1 MTFQQLTYLIEISK
15 WGSINKAAKSLYISQ
30 SGISTSISELEKEL
44 GIVFFERNNRGVIFT
59 PEGREFLGYAK
70 SLLDQKKWIESLY
83 QGDEADTDETV
94 SLVVASQRFP
104 FAESAFL
111 EYLEQHNTSRYRYVF
126 KEETMD
132 ALINDV
138 HDHHADIGLL
148 FLSRASCQIVR
159 HMLLSKKMELHKLG
173 STRPAVY
180 LRAGHPLAGKS
191 EVGVE
196 DLAPFPYVAFDHRQ
210 GVASDFLEEYQTPGM
225 KRGFRHIIVS
235 ERSMCYQVM
244 LRTDCYTTGSG
255 LLSDEIDLGD
265 IISIPMKGEPLLD
278 ICWISSSLNGLP
290 RSAWD
295 FLGILK
301 QKLSRSMEF
310 TQKVRDDLAADTPED
325 DI

>member
-1 MTFQQLTYLIEISK
+1 
-15 WGSINKAAKSLYISQ
+15 
-30 SGISTSISELEKEL
+30 
-44 GIVFFERNNRGVIFT
+44 
-59 PEGREFLGYAK
+59 
-70 SLLDQKKWIESLY
+70 
-83 QGDEADTDETV
+83 
-94 SLVVASQRFP
+94 
-104 FAESAFL
+104 
-111 EYLEQHNTSRYRYVF
+111 
-126 KEETMD
+126 MD
-132 ALINDV
+132 
-138 HDHHADIGLL
+138 
-148 FLSRASCQIVR
+148 
-159 HMLLSKKMELHKLG
+159 
-173 STRPAVY
+173 
-180 LRAGHPLAGKS
+180 
-191 EVGVE
+191 VE

-225 KRGFRHIIVS
+225 KRGCRHIIVS

-265 IISIPMKGEPLLD
+265 IISIAMKGEPLLD
-278 ICWISSSLNGLP
+278 ICWISSSLNGLT

>member
-138 HDHHADIGLL
+138 HDQHADIGLL

-173 STRPAVY
+173 STRPAV
-180 LRAGHPLAGKS
+180 
-191 EVGVE
+191 
-196 DLAPFPYVAFDHRQ
+196 
-210 GVASDFLEEYQTPGM
+210 
-225 KRGFRHIIVS
+225 
-235 ERSMCYQVM
+235 
-244 LRTDCYTTGSG
+244 
-255 LLSDEIDLGD
+255 
-265 IISIPMKGEPLLD
+265 
-278 ICWISSSLNGLP
+278 
-290 RSAWD
+290 
-295 FLGILK
+295 
-301 QKLSRSMEF
+301 
-310 TQKVRDDLAADTPED
+310 
-325 DI
+325 